1 MQTEI
6 LKVNGMTCGGCVG
19 KVTQALKEVD
29 GVTEVNVSLDAG
41 EATVKF
47 DEHLT
52 SLQNLKSSVEHV
64 GYNTDTSPKNQGKG
78 GCCG

>member
-19 KVTQALKEVD
+19 KVTKALKAVD
-29 GVTEVNVSLDAG
+29 GVTEVKVSLDAG
-41 EATVKF
+41 EATVQF
-47 DEHLT
+47 DEHST
-52 SLQNLKSSVEHV
+52 SLQNLKSSVESL
-64 GYNTDTSPKNQGKG
+64 GYNTDVSPKNQGKG